1 MGIHPILPLYLVSA
15 KFTALIVQKTISTNT
30 MFYFARM
37 SAEIEKATLQEQFES
52 VIATE
57 DKLLIWEFL
66 NDQNISEVAE
76 LINEYPEYEAQI
88 IGNMAI
94 HRAASVFKILDIAQ
108 QKDIIKELPTSKTAE
123 LLNELS
129 ADDRTDFLEELPK
142 SVIRDLI
149 KLLDPEERK
158 ITLSLLGYPEDSVG
172 RLMTPDYVYVYE
184 QDTMADV
191 FATIRRFGKN
201 SETIDVIYVINQKGE
216 LIDDVRIRDVILATP
231 DKTIDEIIDG
241 RVVALK
247 VYDDQESAAQV
258 FKMNNR
264 VALPVTDNNN
274 ILLGIVTIDDMLWVA
289 NEEFSED
296 MQKMGGTE
304 ALDEPYL
311 DIPLLKLFRKRIG
324 WLVVL
329 FLGEML
335 TATAMGYFEDEI
347 AKAVVLALFVPLII
361 SSGGNSGSQ
370 ASTLIIQAMAVG
382 EITLTDW
389 WRVFRREL
397 LSGVMLGTVLGI
409 IGFIRVG
416 IWHSIAPNVYGA
428 HWIEIGCTVGFSLI
442 GVVLWGTL
450 SGSMLPMLLKKLGAD
465 PAVSSAPFVAT
476 LVDVTGLVIYFSFAY
491 LFLRGLLL

>member
-1 MGIHPILPLYLVSA
+1 
-15 KFTALIVQKTISTNT
+15 
-30 MFYFARM
+30 M
-37 SAEIEKATLQEQFES
+37 SLELEQLNIAEQFEQL
-52 VIATE
+52 IATE
-57 DKLLIWEFL
+57 DKLAIREFL
-66 NDQNISEVAE
+66 NDQNISDVAE
-76 LINEYPEYEAQI
+76 LINLYPDFEAQI
-88 IGNMAI
+88 IANMAI
-94 HRAASVFKILDIAQ
+94 KRASSVFKILDIAQ
-108 QKDIIKELPTSKTAE
+108 QKDIINELPTAKTAE
-123 LLNELS
+123 LLNDLP

-142 SVIRDLI
+142 AVIRDLI
-149 KLLDPEERK
+149 KLLEPDERK

-172 RLMTPDYVYVYE
+172 RLMTPDYVYVYAHNTVE
-184 QDTMADV
+184 DV
-191 FATIRRFGKN
+191 FYTIRKYAKN
-201 SETIDVIYVINQKGE
+201 SETIDVIYIINEKGE
-216 LIDDVRIRDVILATP
+216 LVDDIRIRDVILATP
-231 DKTIDEIIDG
+231 EKLISEIVDG
-241 RVVALK
+241 RVVSLK
-247 VYDDQESAAQV
+247 VNDDQEHASQV

-264 VALPVTDNNN
+264 VALPVVDDND

-304 ALDEPYL
+304 ALNEPYL

-382 EITLTDW
+382 EITLADW
-389 WRVFRREL
+389 WRVLRREL
-397 LSGVMLGTVLGI
+397 TSGLLLGSVLGF
-409 IGFIRVG
+409 IGFVRVG
-416 IWHSIAPNVYGA
+416 VWHSIAPNLYGD
-428 HWIEIGCTVGFSLI
+428 HWMQIASTVGFSLV

-450 SGSMLPMLLKKLGAD
+450 SGSMLPIALKKLGAD

-476 LVDVTGLVIYFSFAY
+476 LVDVTGLVIYFSVA
-491 LFLRGLLL
+491 LFFLKGILL

>member
-1 MGIHPILPLYLVSA
+1 
-15 KFTALIVQKTISTNT
+15 
-30 MFYFARM
+30 M
-37 SAEIEKATLQEQFES
+37 SLELEQLNMSEQFEQL
-52 VIATE
+52 IATE
-57 DKLLIWEFL
+57 DKLAIREFL
-66 NDQNISEVAE
+66 NDQNISDVAA
-76 LINEYPEYEAQI
+76 LISAYPDYEAQI
-88 IGNMAI
+88 IANMAI
-94 HRAASVFKILDIAQ
+94 NRASSVFKILDISQ
-108 QKDIIKELPTSKTAE
+108 QKDIIKELPTAKTAE
-123 LLNELS
+123 LLNDLP

-142 SVIRDLI
+142 AVIRDLI
-149 KLLDPEERK
+149 KLLEPEERK

-172 RLMTPDYVYVYE
+172 RLMTPDYVYVYAHN
-184 QDTMADV
+184 TVADV
-191 FATIRRFGKN
+191 FATIRKYAKS
-201 SETIDVIYVINQKGE
+201 SETIDVIYIINEKGE
-216 LIDDVRIRDVILATP
+216 LVDDIRIRDVILATP
-231 DKTIDEIIDG
+231 DKLISEIVDG
-241 RVVALK
+241 RVVSLK
-247 VYDDQESAAQV
+247 VNDDQEHASQI

-264 VALPVTDNNN
+264 VALPVVDNND

-296 MQKMGGTE
+296 MQKIGGTE
-304 ALDEPYL
+304 ALNEPYL

-382 EITLTDW
+382 EITLADW
-389 WRVFRREL
+389 WRVLRREL
-397 LSGVMLGTVLGI
+397 TSGLLLGSVLGL

-416 IWHSIAPNVYGA
+416 VWHSIAPNLYGE
-428 HWIEIGCTVGFSLI
+428 HWMQIASTVGFSLV

-450 SGSMLPMLLKKLGAD
+450 SGSMLPIALKKLGAD

-476 LVDVTGLVIYFSFAY
+476 LVDVTGLVIYFSVAL
-491 LFLRGLLL
+491 LFLKGILL

>member
-1 MGIHPILPLYLVSA
+1 
-15 KFTALIVQKTISTNT
+15 
-30 MFYFARM
+30 M
-37 SAEIEKATLQEQFES
+37 SLELEQPNIFEQFEQL
-52 VIATE
+52 IAQE
-57 DKLLIWEFL
+57 DKLEIREFL
-66 NDQNISEVAE
+66 DDQNISDVAE

-88 IGNMAI
+88 IANMAI
-94 HRAASVFKILDIAQ
+94 HRASSVFKILDISQ
-108 QKDIIKELPTSKTAE
+108 QKDIIKELPPAKTAE
-123 LLNELS
+123 LLNELP

-142 SVIRDLI
+142 AVIRDLI

-172 RLMTPDYVYVYE
+172 RLMTPDYVYVYLHN
-184 QDTMADV
+184 TVNDV
-191 FATIRRFGKN
+191 FETIRKHAKS
-201 SETIDVIYVINQKGE
+201 SETIDVIYVIDQYGQ
-216 LIDDVRIRDVILATP
+216 LIDDIRIRDVILASP
-231 DKTIDEIIDG
+231 DKRVDEIIDG
-241 RVVALK
+241 RYVSLNVN
-247 VYDDQESAAQV
+247 DDQEYASQV

-264 VALPVTDNNN
+264 VALPVIDDHN

-304 ALDEPYL
+304 ALNEPYL
-311 DIPLLKLFRKRIG
+311 DIPLLKLFRKRVG
-324 WLVVL
+324 WLIVL

-347 AKAVVLALFVPLII
+347 AKALVLTLFIPLII

-382 EITLTDW
+382 EITIVDW
-389 WRVFRREL
+389 WRVLRREI
-397 LSGVMLGTVLGI
+397 LSGLLLGSVLGV
-409 IGFIRVG
+409 IGFIRIAV
-416 IWHSIAPNVYGA
+416 WHSIIPNVYGPN
-428 HWIEIGCTVGFSLI
+428 WIMVASTVSFSLV

-450 SGSMLPMLLKKLGAD
+450 AGSMLPIFLKKLGAD

-491 LFLRGLLL
+491 LFLL